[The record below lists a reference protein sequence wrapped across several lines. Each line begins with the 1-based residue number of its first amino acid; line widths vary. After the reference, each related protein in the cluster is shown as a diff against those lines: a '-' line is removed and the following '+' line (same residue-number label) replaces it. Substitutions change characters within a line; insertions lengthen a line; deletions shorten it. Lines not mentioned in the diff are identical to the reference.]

1 MLETRQ
7 PWTTNRRRGR
17 SVDLLAEP
25 VPARIRL
32 YIVVVVGKHCAAR
45 WGLMRQV
52 RCTYRWPK
60 SYSLKMKP
68 AILLLAT
75 TLAGYG
81 QPGIEPPK
89 YEVASIKRNTDNE
102 FRFAFRIQPDGSL
115 AATGIT
121 LKRLLM
127 TVYNVQ
133 DFRIVGG
140 PEWVAS
146 SRWDLQAKPNRAAS
160 PDEVRQML
168 RTLLEDRF
176 RLRFHSES
184 RKMPV
189 YELAVDR
196 KGSRLPRVKDGE
208 TEPVVRVTTGSIQLT
223 KATPATFASQL
234 SYALGQPVVD
244 KTSLSGEFDFAL
256 EWTPETGEDGGPT
269 TAGLP
274 PGAKVQPPSTPDGP
288 SIFTAIP
295 EQLGLRLKS
304 GRGPVEVT
312 VIDAAQMPTA
322 N

>member
-1 MLETRQ
+1 
-7 PWTTNRRRGR
+7 
-17 SVDLLAEP
+17 
-25 VPARIRL
+25 
-32 YIVVVVGKHCAAR
+32 
-45 WGLMRQV
+45 
-52 RCTYRWPK
+52 
-60 SYSLKMKP
+60 MKP
-68 AILLLAT
+68 AVLLLMT

-81 QPGIEPPK
+81 QPGLEPPK
-89 YEVASIKRNTDNE
+89 YEVASIKPNTGND

-121 LKRLLM
+121 LKRLMM
-127 TVYNVQ
+127 TAYNAQ
-133 DFRIVGG
+133 GFRIVGG
-140 PEWVAS
+140 PDWVAS
-146 SRWDLQAKPNRAAS
+146 SRWDLQAKPNRVTS

-176 RLRFHSES
+176 RLASHAET

-189 YELAVDR
+189 YELGVDR
-196 KGSRLPRVKDGE
+196 KGSKLPRVKE
-208 TEPVVRVTTGSIQLT
+208 SEAKPVVRVATGSIQLT

-234 SYALGQPVVD
+234 SYALGQPVID
-244 KTSLSGEFDFAL
+244 KTGLSGEFDFAL

-274 PGAKVQPPSTPDGP
+274 PGAKVQPASTPDGP

-304 GRGPVEVT
+304 ARGPVEVT

>member
-1 MLETRQ
+1 
-7 PWTTNRRRGR
+7 
-17 SVDLLAEP
+17 
-25 VPARIRL
+25 
-32 YIVVVVGKHCAAR
+32 
-45 WGLMRQV
+45 
-52 RCTYRWPK
+52 
-60 SYSLKMKP
+60 MKP
-68 AILLLAT
+68 AILVLMA

-81 QPGIEPPK
+81 QAGSEPAR
-89 YEVASIKRNTDNE
+89 YEVASIRPNTDND
-102 FRFAFRIQPDGSL
+102 FHVAFRIQPDGSL

-127 TVYNVQ
+127 TAYNMQ
-133 DFRIVGG
+133 GFRIIGG
-140 PEWVAS
+140 PDWVAS
-146 SRWDLQAKPNRAAS
+146 RRWDIQAKPNRAAS

-176 RLRFHSES
+176 RIRSHTES

-189 YELAVDR
+189 YELSIDR
-196 KGSRLPRVKDGE
+196 KGSKLQRVKDGE
-208 TEPVVRVTTGSIQLT
+208 TKPIVRVTAGSIQLT

-234 SYALGQPVVD
+234 SYALGQPVID

-256 EWTPETGEDGGPT
+256 EWTPEAGEDGGPT

-274 PGAKVQPPSTPDGP
+274 PGTRDEAASTSDGP

-304 GRGPVEVT
+304 GRGSVEVT
-312 VIDAAQMPTA
+312 VIDAAEMPTG

>member
-1 MLETRQ
+1 
-7 PWTTNRRRGR
+7 
-17 SVDLLAEP
+17 
-25 VPARIRL
+25 
-32 YIVVVVGKHCAAR
+32 
-45 WGLMRQV
+45 
-52 RCTYRWPK
+52 
-60 SYSLKMKP
+60 MKP
-68 AILLLAT
+68 AILLLMT

-81 QPGIEPPK
+81 QPGLEPPK
-89 YEVASIKRNTDNE
+89 YEVASIKPNTDND

-121 LKRLLM
+121 LKRLMM
-127 TVYNVQ
+127 TAYNAQ
-133 DFRIVGG
+133 GFRIVGG
-140 PEWVAS
+140 PDWVAS
-146 SRWDLQAKPNRAAS
+146 SRWDLQAKPNRVAL
-160 PDEVRQML
+160 PEEVRQML

-176 RLRFHSES
+176 RLRTHAES

-189 YELAVDR
+189 YELAVDS
-196 KGSRLPRVKDGE
+196 KGSKLPRVKDSE
-208 TEPVVRVTTGSIQLT
+208 TEPVVRVATGSIQLT

-234 SYALGQPVVD
+234 SYALGQPVID
-244 KTSLSGEFDFAL
+244 KTGLSGEFDFAL

-274 PGAKVQPPSTPDGP
+274 PGAKVQPASTPDGP

-304 GRGPVEVT
+304 ARGPVEVT